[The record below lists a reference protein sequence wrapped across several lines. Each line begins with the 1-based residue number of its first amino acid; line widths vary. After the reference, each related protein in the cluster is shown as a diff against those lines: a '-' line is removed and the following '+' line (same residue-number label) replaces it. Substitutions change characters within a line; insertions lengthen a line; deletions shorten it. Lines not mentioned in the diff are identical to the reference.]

1 MRAAP
6 YLMTPASASLM
17 NRKPSAL
24 TPPTP
29 AATSQPCMPPTII
42 STAPVAKIRTVPD
55 RCGSSIISTPM
66 TASSAT

>member
-6 YLMTPASASLM
+6 YLMTPASASFT
-17 NRKPSAL
+17 NRKASAL
-24 TPPTP
+24 TPVTP

-55 RCGSSIISTPM
+55 R
-66 TASSAT
+66 